1 MTKEEREQREYKS
14 LFTDE
19 RYAKKAW
26 KEIMGKA
33 LNADACK
40 LPPIEDG
47 KGNQT
52 AQSIIYN
59 EAYKNIKAR
68 LEAQGFTREPTQAE
82 LIVEANLIRAAMD
95 NGVFNTILDRTAGK
109 VKEELNLSTSA
120 YADLTDEQLEV
131 LAAYEESKK
140 ARGETDGTNDTD

>member
-14 LFTDE
+14 LFQDE

-26 KEIMGKA
+26 KEFIGKA
-33 LNADACK
+33 LSADACK

-52 AQSIIYN
+52 PASIIYN
-59 EAYKNIKAR
+59 EAYKSVKRR
-68 LEAQGFTREPTQAE
+68 LESEGLTREPMQAE

-95 NGVFNTILDRTAGK
+95 NGTFNTILDRTAGK

-140 ARGETDGTNDTD
+140 ARGETNGTDGTD